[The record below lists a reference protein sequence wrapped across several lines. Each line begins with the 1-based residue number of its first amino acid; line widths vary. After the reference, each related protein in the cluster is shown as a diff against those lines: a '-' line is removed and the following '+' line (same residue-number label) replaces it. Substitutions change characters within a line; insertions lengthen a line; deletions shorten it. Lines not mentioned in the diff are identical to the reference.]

1 MGLCPWSCDVDEFS
15 QYRSTHVMAHKPM
28 TYGVGAP
35 EAAPYVPLCRLV
47 TAGGL
52 FCSVRKN
59 SFPLGGRTNSSTVR
73 KHGGRRNSVPGCSFL
88 LSGSA
93 MTLSMPGT
101 CSAICGLYSEH
112 AMSRASS
119 RAIMPVPY
127 PLVLSFRHITK
138 ALMLSDFTLKTT
150 LW

>member
-1 MGLCPWSCDVDEFS
+1 MNWTHDIDIKMIKILRRLRTMSLCPRSSDIDEFS
-15 QYRSTHVMAHKPM
+15 QYRSTSVVVHMLMP
-28 TYGVGAP
+28 YGVNVP
-35 EAAPYVPLCRLV
+35 KAAPYAPLCRLV

-59 SFPLGGRTNSSTVR
+59 SFPLGGRTNSATVC

-112 AMSRASS
+112 AMSSASS
-119 RAIMPVPY
+119 RAIMLVP
-127 PLVLSFRHITK
+127 
-138 ALMLSDFTLKTT
+138 
-150 LW
+150 